1 MQTVQ
6 ETATLRAVIRSW
18 RTQGQSLAFVPTMG
32 NLHEGHL
39 SLLRK
44 AHDCADRVV
53 VSIFVN
59 PTQFD
64 SGEDYARYP
73 RTFEADQASLSGT
86 DCDVL
91 FFPAVETMYPYG
103 LEQSVRVSVPELG
116 GTLEGIYRVG
126 HFDGVSTVVSKLFNL
141 VQPDYAVFGEKDW
154 QQLQIIRR
162 LVEDLSLPIEIAA
175 GPTQREADGLAL
187 SSRNRFL
194 NAQQRARAPA
204 MYATL
209 CWMRDNYFSGH
220 TRAVVET
227 AARAR
232 LQRAGFELDY
242 IVIRCATDLTE
253 PEEYARTGL
262 IGLAAGHLGSTR
274 LIDNLLFD
282 A

>member
-6 ETATLRAVIRSW
+6 KTAILRATIRSW
-18 RTQGQSLAFVPTMG
+18 RAQGQSLAFVPTMG
-32 NLHEGHL
+32 NLHDGHL
-39 SLLRK
+39 SLVSK

-59 PTQFD
+59 PTQFGP
-64 SGEDYARYP
+64 GEDYARYP
-73 RTFEADQASLSGT
+73 RTLEADQVGLSGT
-86 DCDVL
+86 ECDVL
-91 FFPAVETMYPYG
+91 FLPAVETMFPYG
-103 LEQSVRVSVPELG
+103 LEQTVRVKIPVLG
-116 GTLEGIYRVG
+116 DTLEGAYRVG
-126 HFDGVSTVVSKLFNL
+126 HFDGVSTVLSKLFNL

-154 QQLQIIRR
+154 QQLQIVRR
-162 LVEDLSLPIEIAA
+162 LVADLSLPIEIMAE
-175 GPTQREADGLAL
+175 PTRREADGLAL

-194 NAQQRARAPA
+194 NTVERARAPV

-220 TRAVVET
+220 ARAVVET

-232 LQRAGFELDY
+232 LQRAGFEIDY
-242 IVIRCATDLTE
+242 IVIRGATDLTE
-253 PEEYARTGL
+253 PEEHPRTGL
-262 IGLAAGHLGSTR
+262 IGLVAGHLGSTR

>member
-6 ETATLRAVIRSW
+6 EAATLRAMIRSW
-18 RTQGQSLAFVPTMG
+18 REQRQSLAFVPTMG
-32 NLHEGHL
+32 NLHEGHF
-39 SLLRK
+39 SLLRR
-44 AHDCADRVV
+44 AHNCADRVV

-64 SGEDYARYP
+64 SGEDLAHYP
-73 RTFEADQASLSGT
+73 RTFEADQVGLSER

-91 FFPAVETMYPYG
+91 FFPAIETMYPYG
-103 LEQSVRVSVPELG
+103 LEQTVRVRVPGLG
-116 GTLEGIYRVG
+116 DTLEGVYRVG

-154 QQLQIIRR
+154 QQLQIVRH
-162 LVEDLSLPIEIAA
+162 LVDDLSLPIEVVA
-175 GPTQREADGLAL
+175 GPTQREPDGLAL

-194 NAQQRARAPA
+194 NAQQRAIAPA

-209 CWMRDNYFSGH
+209 CWMRDNYTSGH
-220 TRAVVET
+220 TRTVVET

-232 LQRAGFELDY
+232 LQRVGFELDY
-242 IVIRCATDLTE
+242 IVIRRATDLTE
-253 PEEYARTGL
+253 PEKYIHTGL

-274 LIDNLLFD
+274 LIDNILFD
-282 A
+282 V